1 MIGGVILNAAVA
13 EGSRMRVRL
22 LTLIMIAVTL
32 AGCAPDIFLGWGLP
46 RNEYCNDAGTFPGKP
61 ISGDCLDSLHDGP

>member
-1 MIGGVILNAAVA
+1 MIGGVILNAAIA
-13 EGSRMRVRL
+13 EGASMRVRL

-46 RNEYCNDAGTFPGKP
+46 RNEACNDAGTFPGKP

>member
-1 MIGGVILNAAVA
+1 MSALA
-13 EGSRMRVRL
+13 
-22 LTLIMIAVTL
+22 LT
-32 AGCAPDIFLGWGLP
+32 GCAPDIFLGWGLP

>member
-1 MIGGVILNAAVA
+1 MMGAVILNGGV
-13 EGSRMRVRL
+13 GTGVTMRVRL
-22 LTLIMIAVTL
+22 LALLLSALAL

>member
-1 MIGGVILNAAVA
+1 
-13 EGSRMRVRL
+13 MRVRL

-61 ISGDCLDSLHDGP
+61 ISGDCLDSLHGP